1 MLKSLTE
8 DRRARFLRLRARCVE
23 MSRIANAVRGET
35 ADASGA
41 GHELRT
47 PALDRLLWVFLKLLL
62 SDQAIARF
70 LQAADEKQV
79 GIKTLADLADIKA
92 RIEKRRPAV
101 PEAER
106 DADRILR
113 SLADSLATAQLRKD
127 NLMKSKGN
135 AEFVSTELDRLENKI
150 AAVTEMAIGET
161 DPDQMSS
168 KIDAISEGI
177 SQTEATIRELQKI
190 TGMQAD
196 EATPSIL
203 DIGHLTVRRRTS
215 ARLMA
220 TMTDAKQEKTLA
232 GTDGVSKATA
242 LPPHFPPWAGKL
254 AELYFSGTTSM
265 FVIHGNTFDVVHAAP
280 EPDTRYVGL
289 ADFLAEQLFGRWDL
303 VIHYDLA
310 RGLRCAAGSNSKRL
324 QDMVTTA
331 NKWIGDL
338 RQLPRDPTKGLLA
351 IDLLVQKNVMADPD
365 DRIRIAVLIDHAG
378 YVAPSGDHLDLSE
391 QTHLVTLLNWASSP
405 YVKRL
410 NMAFVL
416 IDPRLSSV
424 AERLTGNPHVASL
437 EVPLPDADER
447 TAFLTSQVAASGKT
461 IADFSDYSIAELGKL
476 TAGIGLTDLE
486 VLVRSSLE
494 GGRRLDRG
502 YFRELKKRLIERQ
515 AQGMLEFV
523 EPKWGLD
530 TVVGHEAAKKR
541 LLDDAELIKRGEHDT
556 VPMGYLFNG
565 PVGTG
570 KSFLATCVAGS
581 IGIPAVVLKN
591 FRSKYV
597 GETEGNLERVLG
609 VMRSM
614 GPVVVI
620 VDEADAMLGDRDQG
634 GDSGVGARIF
644 GLIAAQMGD
653 TRYRGKIV
661 WMLLTARPDLLPID
675 LKRQGRAEV
684 HIPLFYPTDDAE
696 LRVMLMTLAK
706 KVGHVAR
713 RGRSAGGDPPQAGN
727 LSGADIEGI
736 IGRAYRTSLLA
747 GSRAITKEALAHALA
762 NFMPS
767 TQTLEREAQ
776 ELAAI
781 IECTDVEFLP
791 PAKQDKLTQLGG
803 REKLQERLTAIKQIL
818 EQQ

>member
-1 MLKSLTE
+1 MT
-8 DRRARFLRLRARCVE
+8 
-23 MSRIANAVRGET
+23 
-35 ADASGA
+35 
-41 GHELRT
+41 
-47 PALDRLLWVFLKLLL
+47 
-62 SDQAIARF
+62 
-70 LQAADEKQV
+70 
-79 GIKTLADLADIKA
+79 
-92 RIEKRRPAV
+92 
-101 PEAER
+101 
-106 DADRILR
+106 
-113 SLADSLATAQLRKD
+113 
-127 NLMKSKGN
+127 
-135 AEFVSTELDRLENKI
+135 
-150 AAVTEMAIGET
+150 
-161 DPDQMSS
+161 
-168 KIDAISEGI
+168 
-177 SQTEATIRELQKI
+177 
-190 TGMQAD
+190 QAD
-196 EATPSIL
+196 DKSQSI
-203 DIGHLTVRRRTS
+203 
-215 ARLMA
+215 
-220 TMTDAKQEKTLA
+220 Q
-232 GTDGVSKATA
+232 
-242 LPPHFPPWAGKL
+242 LPAHFPKWAGKL

-265 FVIHGNTFDVVHAAP
+265 FVVHGNTFDVVRAG
-280 EPDTRYVGL
+280 EERWIGL
-289 ADFLAEQLFGRWDL
+289 AEFLAEQMFGRWDL
-303 VIHYDLA
+303 VVHYDLA
-310 RGLRCAAGSNSKRL
+310 RGLRCTAGTDGKRL
-324 QDMVTTA
+324 AEMVTTA

-338 RQLPRDPTKGLLA
+338 RALPRDPTKGLAAL
-351 IDLLVQKNVMADPD
+351 DLLVQKVVMSDPD
-365 DRIRIAVLIDHAG
+365 KRIRIAVIIDHVG
-378 YVAPSGDHLDLSE
+378 YVAPAGDRLDLNE

-424 AERLTGNPHVASL
+424 AERLTQNPHVASL
-437 EVPLPDADER
+437 EVPLPDAGER
-447 TAFLTSQVAASGKT
+447 TAFLTAQMKGKDPAT
-461 IADFSDYSIAELGKL
+461 FSDYSLAELGKL

-486 VLVRSSLE
+486 VIVRSALE
-494 GGRRLDRG
+494 GSRRLDRG

-541 LLDDAELIKRGEHDT
+541 LLDDAELIKRGELET
-556 VPMGYLFNG
+556 VPMGYLFCG

-644 GLIAAQMGD
+644 GMIAAQMGD
-653 TRYRGKIV
+653 TQYRGKIV

-684 HIPLFYPTDDAE
+684 HIPLFYPAE
-696 LRVMLMTLAK
+696 LEELKTMLLVLAK
-706 KVGHVAR
+706 KTGTSLAEADLPTEIPHK
-713 RGRSAGGDPPQAGN
+713 GN

-736 IGRAYRTSLLA
+736 IGRAYRTSLLS
-747 GSRAITKEALAHALA
+747 GSRTITKAALDAALAG
-762 NFMPS
+762 FMPS

-791 PAKQDKLTQLGG
+791 PSKKDRMDKLGG

>member
-1 MLKSLTE
+1 
-8 DRRARFLRLRARCVE
+8 
-23 MSRIANAVRGET
+23 
-35 ADASGA
+35 
-41 GHELRT
+41 
-47 PALDRLLWVFLKLLL
+47 
-62 SDQAIARF
+62 
-70 LQAADEKQV
+70 
-79 GIKTLADLADIKA
+79 
-92 RIEKRRPAV
+92 
-101 PEAER
+101 
-106 DADRILR
+106 
-113 SLADSLATAQLRKD
+113 
-127 NLMKSKGN
+127 
-135 AEFVSTELDRLENKI
+135 
-150 AAVTEMAIGET
+150 
-161 DPDQMSS
+161 
-168 KIDAISEGI
+168 
-177 SQTEATIRELQKI
+177 
-190 TGMQAD
+190 
-196 EATPSIL
+196 
-203 DIGHLTVRRRTS
+203 
-215 ARLMA
+215 
-220 TMTDAKQEKTLA
+220 MTDTKTLA
-232 GTDGVSKATA
+232 GSDGVTRASA
-242 LPPHFPPWAGKL
+242 LPPHFPGWAGKL
-254 AELYFSGTTSM
+254 AELYFSGTTTM
-265 FVIHGNTFDVVHAAP
+265 FVLHGNTFDVVRAGGSSTAP
-280 EPDTRYVGL
+280 GDARWVGL

-331 NKWIGDL
+331 NKWIGNL
-338 RQLPRDPTKGLLA
+338 RELPRDPTKGLLA
-351 IDLLVQKNVMADPD
+351 LDLLVQKNVMADPE
-365 DRIRIAVLIDHAG
+365 DRIRTAVIIDHCG
-378 YVAPSGDHLDLSE
+378 YVAPSGDHLDLAE

-416 IDPRLSSV
+416 IDPRLSGV
-424 AERLTGNPHVASL
+424 AERLTGNPHVATI

-447 TAFLTSQVAASGKT
+447 TAFLTAQVAASGKA
-461 IADFSDYSIAELGKL
+461 IEAFSDYSIAELGKL

-486 VLVRSSLE
+486 VLVRSALE
-494 GGRRLDRG
+494 GGRRLDRV

-515 AQGMLEFV
+515 AQGLLEFV

-541 LLDDAELIKRGEHDT
+541 LLDDAELVKRGELDT
-556 VPMGYLFNG
+556 VPMGYLFSG

-653 TRYRGKIV
+653 TRYRGKII

-684 HIPLFYPTDDAE
+684 HIPLFYPWEDAE
-696 LRVMLMTLAK
+696 LRTMLMVLAK
-706 KVGHVAR
+706 K
-713 RGRSAGGDPPQAGN
+713 AGTSLAESDLPAEIAHKGN

-736 IGRAYRTSLLA
+736 IGRAFRASLLS
-747 GSRAITKEALAHALA
+747 GSRTITKDALATALA
-762 NFMPS
+762 GFMPS

-791 PAKQDKLTQLGG
+791 PAKRQKMETLGG

-818 EQQ
+818 EER